1 MYKLPNKMY
10 IKQRESEYLLLNCPV
25 KKKEKKEKVTKKF
38 FTTNV
43 ARSTNQFTSK
53 SHIKSLTTRDYCM
66 M

>member
-1 MYKLPNKMY
+1 MY

-25 KKKEKKEKVTKKF
+25 GKKKKKGEKVTKTF
-38 FTTNV
+38 FTNNV
-43 ARSTNQFTSK
+43 ARSTNQFKSK